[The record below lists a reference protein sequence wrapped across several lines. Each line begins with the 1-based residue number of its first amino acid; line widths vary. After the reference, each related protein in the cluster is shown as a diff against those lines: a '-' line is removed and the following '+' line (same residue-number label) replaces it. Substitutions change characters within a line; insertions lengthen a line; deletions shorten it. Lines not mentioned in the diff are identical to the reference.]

1 VETQASH
8 TDSGL
13 ASRPVADE
21 PDPRRW
27 IALITMLSGAFM
39 NLLDVSIANVALPS
53 LRADLG
59 ASFSAVQWL
68 LAGYTL
74 AFAALLI
81 TGGRLGDMFGRK
93 RLFLIGMTGF
103 ALASALCGAAPTPG
117 FLVAARIL
125 QGAAGALMVPQ
136 VLSSIQVMFPPAERI
151 KALGAFGATA
161 GLGTVSG
168 PLLGGL
174 LIQADLFG
182 WGWRTIFFIN
192 VAIAAV
198 ALPLAFFVVRESRSA
213 QAAKLDLPGVILVT
227 TGLLLLIY
235 PIVQGRENDW
245 PLWGWLM
252 IAAGAVVLVV
262 FGLYERR
269 RQFPLVPMALFGR
282 RSFTAGVITGLA
294 FFGGIASFFLVLT
307 FYLQYGLG
315 FTPLRAGMTTLPF
328 SIGVGV
334 LSVAATKLAPR
345 MGRKVVLLG
354 AAVMAA
360 GVAGVILTI
369 AQAGPRVESW
379 QLIPAMAIAGAGMG
393 LVVAPLADIILA
405 GVERRDAGAASG
417 VINTAYQVGNALGI
431 AILGSIFVGLLGPQV
446 SPAVDQVAPQLRAAM
461 VAAGAPAQVQ
471 DMAIAGFEACLH
483 DRVVADDPAVEP
495 ASCKAVAQQQ
505 TQLPA
510 DAAAATGPALATAA
524 TEAREWTYGG
534 ATERTLGWQLGLLG
548 ITMLLMTA
556 LPKNKPV
563 SAGPPAA

>member
-1 VETQASH
+1 MSQDA
-8 TDSGL
+8 
-13 ASRPVADE
+13 E
-21 PDPRRW
+21 PTNDPRRW

-93 RLFLIGMTGF
+93 RLFLIGMVGF
-103 ALASALCGAAPTPG
+103 AVASALCGAAPTPG
-117 FLVAARIL
+117 VLVGARIL

-136 VLSSIQVMFPPAERI
+136 VLATIQVTFAPAERI

-182 WGWRTIFFIN
+182 WGWRSIFFIN
-192 VAIAAV
+192 VAIAAIAV
-198 ALPLAFFVVRESRSA
+198 PIAFLVVRESRNTQGSR
-213 QAAKLDLPGVILVT
+213 LDLPGVVLVT
-227 TGLLLLIY
+227 AGLLLFIY

-252 IAAGAVVLVV
+252 MAAGVLVLAF
-262 FGLYERR
+262 FGWYESRR
-269 RQFPLVPMALFGR
+269 KSPLVPMTLFGR
-282 RSFTAGVITGLA
+282 RSFTAGVLTGLA

-315 FTPLRAGMTTLPF
+315 FTPLRAGLTTLPF

-334 LSVAATKLAPR
+334 LSVAATKLAPKL
-345 MGRKVVLLG
+345 GRTTVMIG
-354 AAVMAA
+354 AVVMAL
-360 GVAGVILTI
+360 GIGGVIYTI
-369 AQAGPRVESW
+369 GEYGPRVESW

-405 GVERRDAGAASG
+405 GVDRRDAGSASG

-431 AILGSIFVGLLGPQV
+431 AILGSIFVSLLGSQV
-446 SPAVDQVAPQLRAAM
+446 SPAVDHVAPQIRAAIT
-461 VAAGAPAQVQ
+461 VPAAQ
-471 DMAIAGFEACLH
+471 DAAITGFEACLY
-483 DRVVADDPAVEP
+483 DRVIADDTAVVP
-495 ASCKAVAQQQ
+495 ASCASAGS
-505 TQLPA
+505 TP
-510 DAAAATGPALATAA
+510 GLAEVGA
-524 TEAREWTYGG
+524 EARERVFGG
-534 ATERTLGWQLGLLG
+534 ATQRTLGWQLGLLLV
-548 ITMLLMTA
+548 TLLLMTA
-556 LPKNKPV
+556 LPRGKGV
-563 SAGPPAA
+563 HAGPPSA